1 MSGGGGG
8 SGNDGSNDMQVS
20 GMEAALSKEKG
31 ISTYSDTRTG
41 STKGYEGPDA
51 GFAANDTSYAGVT
64 PFDAGINPNTGKFEQ
79 GGFADS
85 ENEYDEPDAKHFNQ
99 TQKEIKSNIRDLK
112 KSGQYDVKMSDD
124 EYKKFNEDLN
134 KYYGTKDVKYEP
146 YGRAGQGTVNLSFKE
161 HFDNLGHQYKA
172 LRFSPVLRFL
182 AAAGKNINEYLTTDY
197 GTGKYGGAVGSGS
210 GPAVDGG
217 GLLGSFR
224 SGGSTFTPTASD
236 RDIMRNLAPEAPYI
250 VSGTQK
256 PTNSPAAN
264 WYQSLGNTNTSNF
277 KFSFENELNAARSKQ
292 KAILNTSSG
301 VGQLAVNES
310 PFYNWLKTKSLNKGI
325 L

>member
-1 MSGGGGG
+1 MSGGGGSSSDG
-8 SGNDGSNDMQVS
+8 GNEQAAAKAAMTTQAAYTSSASPATTAKVDTGGRDESAQQ
-20 GMEAALSKEKG
+20 AALQ
-31 ISTYSDTRTG
+31 TYHQNLED
-41 STKGYEGPDA
+41 
-51 GFAANDTSYAGVT
+51 
-64 PFDAGINPNTGKFEQ
+64 
-79 GGFADS
+79 
-85 ENEYDEPDAKHFNQ
+85 YDEPDKAHWKD
-99 TQKEIKSNIRDLK
+99 TQKQIKAH
-112 KSGQYDVKMSDD
+112 GTDVQKMSDE
-124 EYKKFNEDLN
+124 EYKQFNKELN
-134 KYYGTKDVKYEP
+134 EYYGTEGVKYEP

-161 HFDNLGHQYKA
+161 HYDNLGHQYKA

-256 PTNSPAAN
+256 PTDSPAAN

>member
-1 MSGGGGG
+1 MSGGGGSSSDG
-8 SGNDGSNDMQVS
+8 GNEQAAAKAAMTTQAAYTSSASPATTAKVDTGGRDESAQQ
-20 GMEAALSKEKG
+20 AALQ
-31 ISTYSDTRTG
+31 TYHQNLED
-41 STKGYEGPDA
+41 
-51 GFAANDTSYAGVT
+51 
-64 PFDAGINPNTGKFEQ
+64 
-79 GGFADS
+79 
-85 ENEYDEPDAKHFNQ
+85 YDEPDAKHFNQ
-99 TQKEIKSNIRDLK
+99 TQKDIKSVNKDLK

-124 EYKKFNEDLN
+124 EYKKFNADLN
-134 KYYGTKDVKYEP
+134 KYYGTENVKYEP

-161 HFDNLGHQYKA
+161 HYDNLGHQYKA

-182 AAAGKNINEYLTTDY
+182 AAAGKNIDEYLTTDY
-197 GTGKYGGAVGSGS
+197 GTYKYGGPGRDS
-210 GPAVDGG
+210 G
-217 GLLGSFR
+217 GLLGSFG

-236 RDIMRNLAPEAPYI
+236 RDVMNNLAPEAPYI
-250 VSGTQK
+250 VSGTQQ
-256 PTNSPAAN
+256 PTDSPAAN

-301 VGQLAVNES
+301 VGQLAVNQS

>member
-1 MSGGGGG
+1 MSGGGGSSSDG
-8 SGNDGSNDMQVS
+8 GNEQAAAKAAMTTQAAYTSSASPATTAKVDTGGRDESDQQ
-20 GMEAALSKEKG
+20 AALQ
-31 ISTYSDTRTG
+31 TYHQNLED
-41 STKGYEGPDA
+41 
-51 GFAANDTSYAGVT
+51 
-64 PFDAGINPNTGKFEQ
+64 
-79 GGFADS
+79 
-85 ENEYDEPDAKHFNQ
+85 YDEPDAKHFNL
-99 TQKEIKSNIRDLK
+99 TQKNIRSNIKDLK

-124 EYKKFNEDLN
+124 DYKKFNEDLN
-134 KYYGTKDVKYEP
+134 KYYGTEGVKYEP

-161 HFDNLGHQYKA
+161 HYDNLGHQYKA

-197 GTGKYGGAVGSGS
+197 GTYKYGGPGRDS
-210 GPAVDGG
+210 G
-217 GLLGSFR
+217 GLLGSFG

-236 RDIMRNLAPEAPYI
+236 RDVMRNLAPEAPYI

-256 PTNSPAAN
+256 PTDSPAAN

>member
-1 MSGGGGG
+1 MSGGGGSSSDG
-8 SGNDGSNDMQVS
+8 GNEQAAAKAAMTTQAAYTSSASPATTAKVDTGGRDESDQQ
-20 GMEAALSKEKG
+20 AALQ
-31 ISTYSDTRTG
+31 TYHQNLED
-41 STKGYEGPDA
+41 
-51 GFAANDTSYAGVT
+51 
-64 PFDAGINPNTGKFEQ
+64 
-79 GGFADS
+79 
-85 ENEYDEPDAKHFNQ
+85 YDEPDAKHFNL
-99 TQKEIKSNIRDLK
+99 TQKEIRSNIKDLK

-134 KYYGTKDVKYEP
+134 KYYGTEGVKYEP

-161 HFDNLGHQYKA
+161 HYDNLGHQYKA

-197 GTGKYGGAVGSGS
+197 GTYKYGGPGRDS
-210 GPAVDGG
+210 G
-217 GLLGSFR
+217 GLLGSFA

-236 RDIMRNLAPEAPYI
+236 RDVMRNLAPEAPYI

>member
-1 MSGGGGG
+1 MSGGGGSSSDG
-8 SGNDGSNDMQVS
+8 GNEQAAAKAAMTTQAAYTSSASPATTAKVDTGGRDESDQQ
-20 GMEAALSKEKG
+20 AALQ
-31 ISTYSDTRTG
+31 TYHQNLED
-41 STKGYEGPDA
+41 
-51 GFAANDTSYAGVT
+51 
-64 PFDAGINPNTGKFEQ
+64 
-79 GGFADS
+79 
-85 ENEYDEPDAKHFNQ
+85 YDEPDAKHFNL
-99 TQKEIKSNIRDLK
+99 TQKEIRSNIKDLK

-134 KYYGTKDVKYEP
+134 KYYGTEGVKYEP

-161 HFDNLGHQYKA
+161 HYDNLGHQYKA

-197 GTGKYGGAVGSGS
+197 GTYKYGGPGRDS
-210 GPAVDGG
+210 G
-217 GLLGSFR
+217 GLLGSFG

-236 RDIMRNLAPEAPYI
+236 RDVMRNLAPEAPYI

-256 PTNSPAAN
+256 PTDSPAAN

>member
-1 MSGGGGG
+1 MSGGGGSSSDG
-8 SGNDGSNDMQVS
+8 GNEQAAAKAAMTTQAAYTSSASPATTAKVDTGGRDESAQQ
-20 GMEAALSKEKG
+20 AALQ
-31 ISTYSDTRTG
+31 TYHQNLED
-41 STKGYEGPDA
+41 
-51 GFAANDTSYAGVT
+51 
-64 PFDAGINPNTGKFEQ
+64 
-79 GGFADS
+79 
-85 ENEYDEPDAKHFNQ
+85 YDEPDAKHFNK
-99 TQKEIKSNIRDLK
+99 TQKDIRSNIKDLK

-134 KYYGTKDVKYEP
+134 KYYGTENVKYEP

-197 GTGKYGGAVGSGS
+197 GTYKYGGPGRDS
-210 GPAVDGG
+210 G
-217 GLLGSFR
+217 GLLGSFG

-236 RDIMRNLAPEAPYI
+236 RDVMNNLAPEAPYI
-250 VSGTQK
+250 VSGTQQ
-256 PTNSPAAN
+256 PTDSPAAN

-301 VGQLAVNES
+301 VGQLAVNQS

>member
-1 MSGGGGG
+1 MSGGGGSSSDG
-8 SGNDGSNDMQVS
+8 GNEQAAAKAAMTTQAAYTSSASPATTAKVDTGGRDESDQQ
-20 GMEAALSKEKG
+20 AALQ
-31 ISTYSDTRTG
+31 TYHQNLED
-41 STKGYEGPDA
+41 
-51 GFAANDTSYAGVT
+51 
-64 PFDAGINPNTGKFEQ
+64 
-79 GGFADS
+79 
-85 ENEYDEPDAKHFNQ
+85 YDEPDAKHFNL
-99 TQKEIKSNIRDLK
+99 TQKEIRSNIKDLK

-134 KYYGTKDVKYEP
+134 KYYGTEGVKYEP

-161 HFDNLGHQYKA
+161 HYDNLGHQYKA

-197 GTGKYGGAVGSGS
+197 GTYKYGGPGRDS
-210 GPAVDGG
+210 G
-217 GLLGSFR
+217 GLLGSFG

-236 RDIMRNLAPEAPYI
+236 RDVMRNLAPEAPYI

>member
-1 MSGGGGG
+1 MSGGGGSSSDG
-8 SGNDGSNDMQVS
+8 GNEQAAAKAAMTTQAAYTSSASPATTAKVDTGGRDERDQQ
-20 GMEAALSKEKG
+20 AALQ
-31 ISTYSDTRTG
+31 TYHQNLED
-41 STKGYEGPDA
+41 
-51 GFAANDTSYAGVT
+51 
-64 PFDAGINPNTGKFEQ
+64 
-79 GGFADS
+79 
-85 ENEYDEPDAKHFNQ
+85 YDEPDAKHFNQ
-99 TQKEIKSNIRDLK
+99 TQKDIKSVNKDLK

-124 EYKKFNEDLN
+124 EYKKFNADLN
-134 KYYGTKDVKYEP
+134 KYYGTENVKYEP

-161 HFDNLGHQYKA
+161 HYDNLGHQYKA

-182 AAAGKNINEYLTTDY
+182 AAAGKNIDEYLTTDY
-197 GTGKYGGAVGSGS
+197 GTYKYGGPGRDS
-210 GPAVDGG
+210 G
-217 GLLGSFR
+217 GLLGSFG

-236 RDIMRNLAPEAPYI
+236 RDVMNNLAPEAPYI
-250 VSGTQK
+250 VSGTQQ
-256 PTNSPAAN
+256 PTDSPAAN

-301 VGQLAVNES
+301 VGQLAVNQS

>member
-1 MSGGGGG
+1 MSGGGGSSSDG
-8 SGNDGSNDMQVS
+8 GNEQAAAKAAMTTQAAYTSSASPATTAKVDTGGRDESNQQ
-20 GMEAALSKEKG
+20 AALQ
-31 ISTYSDTRTG
+31 TYHQNLED
-41 STKGYEGPDA
+41 
-51 GFAANDTSYAGVT
+51 
-64 PFDAGINPNTGKFEQ
+64 
-79 GGFADS
+79 
-85 ENEYDEPDAKHFNQ
+85 YDEPDAKHFNL
-99 TQKEIKSNIRDLK
+99 TQKNIRSNIKDLK

-124 EYKKFNEDLN
+124 DYKKFNEDLN

-161 HFDNLGHQYKA
+161 HYDNLGHQYKA

-197 GTGKYGGAVGSGS
+197 GTYKYGGPGRDS
-210 GPAVDGG
+210 G
-217 GLLGSFR
+217 GLLGSFA

-236 RDIMRNLAPEAPYI
+236 RDVMRNLAPEAPYI

-256 PTNSPAAN
+256 PTDSPAAN

>member
-1 MSGGGGG
+1 MSGGGGSSSDG
-8 SGNDGSNDMQVS
+8 GNEQAAAKAAMTTQAAYTSSASPATTAKVDTGGRDESDQQ
-20 GMEAALSKEKG
+20 AALQ
-31 ISTYSDTRTG
+31 TYHQNLED
-41 STKGYEGPDA
+41 
-51 GFAANDTSYAGVT
+51 
-64 PFDAGINPNTGKFEQ
+64 
-79 GGFADS
+79 
-85 ENEYDEPDAKHFNQ
+85 YDEPDAKHFNL
-99 TQKEIKSNIRDLK
+99 TQKNIRSNIKDLK

-134 KYYGTKDVKYEP
+134 KYYGTEGVKYEP

-161 HFDNLGHQYKA
+161 HYDNLGHQYKA

-197 GTGKYGGAVGSGS
+197 GTYKYGGPGRDS
-210 GPAVDGG
+210 G
-217 GLLGSFR
+217 GLLGSFG

-236 RDIMRNLAPEAPYI
+236 RDVMRNLAPEAPYI

-256 PTNSPAAN
+256 PTDSPAAN

>member
-1 MSGGGGG
+1 MSGGGGSSSDG
-8 SGNDGSNDMQVS
+8 GNEQAAAKAAMTTQAAYTSSASPATTAKVDTGGRDESNQQ
-20 GMEAALSKEKG
+20 AALQ
-31 ISTYSDTRTG
+31 TYHQNLED
-41 STKGYEGPDA
+41 
-51 GFAANDTSYAGVT
+51 
-64 PFDAGINPNTGKFEQ
+64 
-79 GGFADS
+79 
-85 ENEYDEPDAKHFNQ
+85 YDEPDAKHFNL
-99 TQKEIKSNIRDLK
+99 TQKEIRSNIKDLK

-134 KYYGTKDVKYEP
+134 KYYGTEGVKYEP

-161 HFDNLGHQYKA
+161 HYDNLGHQYKA

-197 GTGKYGGAVGSGS
+197 GTYKYGGPGRDS
-210 GPAVDGG
+210 G
-217 GLLGSFR
+217 GLLGSFA

-236 RDIMRNLAPEAPYI
+236 RDVMRNLAPEAPYI

-256 PTNSPAAN
+256 PTDSPAAN

>member
-1 MSGGGGG
+1 MSGGGGSSSDG
-8 SGNDGSNDMQVS
+8 GNEQAAAKAAMTTQAAYTSSASPATTAKVDTGGRDESNQQ
-20 GMEAALSKEKG
+20 AALQ
-31 ISTYSDTRTG
+31 TYHQNLED
-41 STKGYEGPDA
+41 
-51 GFAANDTSYAGVT
+51 
-64 PFDAGINPNTGKFEQ
+64 
-79 GGFADS
+79 
-85 ENEYDEPDAKHFNQ
+85 YDEPDAKHFNL
-99 TQKEIKSNIRDLK
+99 TQKNIRSNIKDLK

-134 KYYGTKDVKYEP
+134 KYYGTEGVKYEP

-161 HFDNLGHQYKA
+161 HYDNLGHQYKA

-197 GTGKYGGAVGSGS
+197 GTYKYGGPGRDS
-210 GPAVDGG
+210 G
-217 GLLGSFR
+217 GLLGSFA

-236 RDIMRNLAPEAPYI
+236 RDVMRNLAPEAPYI

-256 PTNSPAAN
+256 PTDSPAAN

>member
-8 SGNDGSNDMQVS
+8 SGNDGSNDTQVS
-20 GMEAALSKEKG
+20 GAEAFYSNEPG
-31 ISTYSDTRTG
+31 VSTYAESKVTQSSG
-41 STKGYEGPDA
+41 SGAPGGGDRNMYYDA
-51 GFAANDTSYAGVT
+51 PDTSMVGAGGGNV
-64 PFDAGINPNTGKFEQ
+64 DAE
-79 GGFADS
+79 D
-85 ENEYDEPDAKHFNQ
+85 EYDEPDAKHFNQ
-99 TQKEIKSNIRDLK
+99 TQKEIRSNIKDLK

-134 KYYGTKDVKYEP
+134 KYYGTENVKYEP
-146 YGRAGQGTVNLSFKE
+146 YGRAGQGTVNLSFSE

-301 VGQLAVNES
+301 VGQLAVNQS

>member
-1 MSGGGGG
+1 MSGGGGSSSDGGNEQAAAKAAMTTQAAYSTG
-8 SGNDGSNDMQVS
+8 SYNKSYNPGAGGVVTHSNKDESDQQ
-20 GMEAALSKEKG
+20 AALQ
-31 ISTYSDTRTG
+31 TYHQNLED
-41 STKGYEGPDA
+41 
-51 GFAANDTSYAGVT
+51 
-64 PFDAGINPNTGKFEQ
+64 
-79 GGFADS
+79 
-85 ENEYDEPDAKHFNQ
+85 YDEPDAKHFNL
-99 TQKEIKSNIRDLK
+99 TQKNIRSNIKDLK

-124 EYKKFNEDLN
+124 DYKKFNEDLN

-161 HFDNLGHQYKA
+161 HYDNLGHQYKA

-182 AAAGKNINEYLTTDY
+182 AAAGKNIDEYLTSDY
-197 GTGKYGGAVGSGS
+197 GTYKYGGPGRDS
-210 GPAVDGG
+210 G
-217 GLLGSFR
+217 GLLGSFA

-236 RDIMRNLAPEAPYI
+236 RDVMRNLAPEAPYI

-256 PTNSPAAN
+256 PTDSPAAN

>member
-1 MSGGGGG
+1 MSGGGGSSSDG
-8 SGNDGSNDMQVS
+8 GNEQAAAKAAMTTQAAYTSSASPATTAKVDTGGRDESDQQ
-20 GMEAALSKEKG
+20 AALQ
-31 ISTYSDTRTG
+31 TYHQNLED
-41 STKGYEGPDA
+41 
-51 GFAANDTSYAGVT
+51 
-64 PFDAGINPNTGKFEQ
+64 
-79 GGFADS
+79 
-85 ENEYDEPDAKHFNQ
+85 YDEPDAKHFNQ
-99 TQKEIKSNIRDLK
+99 TQKDIRSNIKDLK

-161 HFDNLGHQYKA
+161 HYDNLGHQYKA

-197 GTGKYGGAVGSGS
+197 GTYKYGGPGRDS
-210 GPAVDGG
+210 G

>member
-1 MSGGGGG
+1 MSGGGGSSSDG
-8 SGNDGSNDMQVS
+8 GNEQAAAKAAMTTQAAYTSSASPATTAKVDTGGRDESNQQ
-20 GMEAALSKEKG
+20 AALQ
-31 ISTYSDTRTG
+31 TYHQNLED
-41 STKGYEGPDA
+41 
-51 GFAANDTSYAGVT
+51 
-64 PFDAGINPNTGKFEQ
+64 
-79 GGFADS
+79 
-85 ENEYDEPDAKHFNQ
+85 YDEPDAKHFNL
-99 TQKEIKSNIRDLK
+99 TQKEIRSNIKDLK

-134 KYYGTKDVKYEP
+134 KYYGTEGVKYEP

-161 HFDNLGHQYKA
+161 HYDNLGHQYKA

-197 GTGKYGGAVGSGS
+197 GTYKYGGPGRDS
-210 GPAVDGG
+210 G
-217 GLLGSFR
+217 GLLGSFG

-236 RDIMRNLAPEAPYI
+236 RDVMRNLAPEAPYI

-256 PTNSPAAN
+256 PTDSPAAN

>member
-1 MSGGGGG
+1 MSGGGGSSSDG
-8 SGNDGSNDMQVS
+8 GNEQAAAKAAMTTQAAYTSSASPATTAKVDTGGRDESAQQ
-20 GMEAALSKEKG
+20 AALQ
-31 ISTYSDTRTG
+31 TYHQNLED
-41 STKGYEGPDA
+41 
-51 GFAANDTSYAGVT
+51 
-64 PFDAGINPNTGKFEQ
+64 
-79 GGFADS
+79 
-85 ENEYDEPDAKHFNQ
+85 YDEPDAKHFNK
-99 TQKEIKSNIRDLK
+99 TQKDIRSNIKDLK

-134 KYYGTKDVKYEP
+134 KYYGTENVKYEP

-161 HFDNLGHQYKA
+161 HYDNLGHQYKA

-197 GTGKYGGAVGSGS
+197 GTYKYGGPGRDS
-210 GPAVDGG
+210 G
-217 GLLGSFR
+217 GLLGSFG

-236 RDIMRNLAPEAPYI
+236 RDVMNNLAPEAPYI
-250 VSGTQK
+250 VSGTQQ
-256 PTNSPAAN
+256 PTDSPAAN

-301 VGQLAVNES
+301 VGQLAVNQS